1 MLSTEKC
8 MKPRVEM
15 KQFSDNDLFVMVENE
30 EKQFPANY
38 ELSRRIVD
46 NNPLAV
52 NYYLT
57 NTCSSII
64 SNASAT
70 FARREGSDSILM
82 SDVYLVLSSPM
93 GDDKKPKWEVVAK
106 YDPFDVEKTPAS
118 LKTYTNTIIVNH
130 FRKKC
135 RDAARIDRQGHSKQD
150 SDVGVNRYNVF
161 MDYQTLLLVIGGE
174 AESGNSTHRYD
185 ESQRELCREA
195 FLSLKERDQ
204 DLLYMLFYENKSGLE
219 VYDELEDRIDH
230 KDIELDP
237 ALSDEQREKIIR
249 KKRQDAVSVEKSHV
263 LERLSRK
270 YYIKCIVRWLEER
283 IGDDVEVGNSK
294 CSELVEVAFRQLK
307 KWEREL
313 LKQIVVENLS
323 YEKIYRLLRG
333 YMIPYVQGA
342 LGQTIDELGGALSVD
357 CQRKLVAFCLGNI
370 VKNVKRF
377 VKK

>member
-1 MLSTEKC
+1 
-8 MKPRVEM
+8 
-15 KQFSDNDLFVMVENE
+15 
-30 EKQFPANY
+30 
-38 ELSRRIVD
+38 
-46 NNPLAV
+46 
-52 NYYLT
+52 
-57 NTCSSII
+57 
-64 SNASAT
+64 
-70 FARREGSDSILM
+70 
-82 SDVYLVLSSPM
+82 
-93 GDDKKPKWEVVAK
+93 
-106 YDPFDVEKTPAS
+106 
-118 LKTYTNTIIVNH
+118 
-130 FRKKC
+130 
-135 RDAARIDRQGHSKQD
+135 
-150 SDVGVNRYNVF
+150 
-161 MDYQTLLLVIGGE
+161 
-174 AESGNSTHRYD
+174 
-185 ESQRELCREA
+185 
-195 FLSLKERDQ
+195 
-204 DLLYMLFYENKSGLE
+204 
-219 VYDELEDRIDH
+219 
-230 KDIELDP
+230 
-237 ALSDEQREKIIR
+237 LSDEQREKIIR

-323 YEKIYRLLRG
+323 YEKICRLLRG